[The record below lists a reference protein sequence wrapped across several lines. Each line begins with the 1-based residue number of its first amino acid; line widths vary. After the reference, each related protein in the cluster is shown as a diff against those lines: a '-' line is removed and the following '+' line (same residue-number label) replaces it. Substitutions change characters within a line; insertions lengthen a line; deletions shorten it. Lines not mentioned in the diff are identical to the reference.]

1 MTVTR
6 QASLFGAAEVRDGR
20 SPEGAITVSD
30 LNEAARGTLE
40 KRFGDLWVR
49 GEVTNWTRSSA
60 GHRYFSLRDQE
71 RDASVACVFFRGD
84 AWRLP
89 ADPEDGME
97 VFVHGR
103 PTLYARQGR
112 FQLRVRAL
120 EAAGEGLW
128 RIAFERLRRELA
140 AEGLLDPERKR
151 ALPEFPRRVGVV
163 TSRGGAALHDIIT
176 VLRRRAPWVEIVVR
190 HCRVQG
196 EGAAAEVRAA
206 LGRLADWGASGP
218 DRTLDAIILS
228 RGGGSV
234 EDLWC
239 FNEETAVRAVAA
251 SPVPVICAIGHEVDV
266 TLCELV
272 ADLRAPTPSAAAEL
286 AAPDI
291 RTLRASLDVAGRGLA
306 RGLRRL
312 IVRGSDRVEALAQRL
327 PASAGH
333 ARDVAKLRLDT
344 MAARLPAGMERVLTR
359 SRTRLAGLAAAL
371 DARSPLETVARGYAV
386 ATDLE
391 GRRLTR
397 IDDFTPRERFRLR
410 VAGGQVA
417 ATTDAVE
424 RDAAEPA
431 TGGAAAAEPATGE
444 LDA

>member
-1 MTVTR
+1 MTR
-6 QASLFGAAEVRDGR
+6 QVSLFGAAEVRDGH
-20 SPEGAITVSD
+20 SPGGAITVSD

-49 GEVTNWTRSSA
+49 GEVTNWTRSSV

-151 ALPEFPRRVGVV
+151 ALPAYPRRVGVV

-176 VLRRRAPWVEIVVR
+176 VLRRRAPWIEIVVR

-228 RGGGSV
+228 RGGGSM

-272 ADLRAPTPSAAAEL
+272 ADLRAPTPSVAAEL
-286 AAPDI
+286 AVPDI
-291 RTLRASLDVAGRGLA
+291 RMVRASLDTAGRGLA

-312 IVRGSDRVEALAQRL
+312 IVRGNDRVEALAQRL

-344 MAARLPAGMERVLTR
+344 MAARLPAGMERVLAR
-359 SRTRLAGLAAAL
+359 SRARLAELAASL

-397 IDDFTPRERFRLR
+397 IDDFTPSQRFRLL

-424 RDAAEPA
+424 RDAAEPDA
-431 TGGAAAAEPATGE
+431 GEPGA
-444 LDA
+444 

>member
-1 MTVTR
+1 MTR

-30 LNEAARGTLE
+30 LNAAARGTLE

-71 RDASVACVFFRGD
+71 RAASVACVFFRGD

-112 FQLRVRAL
+112 FQLRVRAI

-140 AEGLLDPERKR
+140 AEGMLDPERKR
-151 ALPEFPRRVGVV
+151 ALPAFPRRVGVV
-163 TSRGGAALHDIIT
+163 TSRKGAALHDIIT
-176 VLRRRAPWVEIVVR
+176 VLKRRAPWVEIVVS

-196 EGAAAEVRAA
+196 EGAAGEVRAA
-206 LGRLADWGASGP
+206 LQRLADWGAGSP
-218 DRTLDAIILS
+218 DRKLDAIILS
-228 RGGGSV
+228 RGGGSM

-239 FNEETAVRAVAA
+239 FNEEMAVRAVAS
-251 SPVPVICAIGHEVDV
+251 SPIPVICAIGHEVDV

-272 ADLRAPTPSAAAEL
+272 ADVRAPTPSAAAEL
-286 AAPDI
+286 AVPDV
-291 RTLRASLDVAGRGLA
+291 RSVRVSLDTAGRGLA

-312 IVRGSDRVEALAQRL
+312 ITRGSDRVEAVAQRL
-327 PASAGH
+327 PVSAGH
-333 ARDVAKLRLDT
+333 ARDVAKLRLAT
-344 MAARLPAGMERVLTR
+344 MAARLPAGMERVLAR

-371 DARSPLETVARGYAV
+371 DALSPLETVARGYAV

-397 IDDFTPRERFRLR
+397 IDDFTPSQRFRLR
-410 VAGGQVA
+410 VEGGQVA
-417 ATTDAVE
+417 ATADAVE
-424 RDAAEPA
+424 RDAVGPAAVQPDAGQPDAVEP
-431 TGGAAAAEPATGE
+431 GP
-444 LDA
+444 

>member
-1 MTVTR
+1 MTR

-30 LNEAARGTLE
+30 LNAAARGTLE

-112 FQLRVRAL
+112 FQLRVRAI

-140 AEGLLDPERKR
+140 AEGMLDPERKR
-151 ALPEFPRRVGVV
+151 ALPAFPRRVGVV
-163 TSRGGAALHDIIT
+163 TSRKGAALHDIIT
-176 VLRRRAPWVEIVVR
+176 VLKRRAPWVGIVVS

-196 EGAAAEVRAA
+196 EGAAGEVRAA
-206 LGRLADWGASGP
+206 LQRLADWGAGSP
-218 DRTLDAIILS
+218 DRKLDAIILS
-228 RGGGSV
+228 RGGGSM

-239 FNEETAVRAVAA
+239 FNEEMAVRAVAS

-272 ADLRAPTPSAAAEL
+272 ADVRAPTPSAAAEL
-286 AAPDI
+286 AVPDV
-291 RTLRASLDVAGRGLA
+291 RSVRVSLDTAGRGLA

-312 IVRGSDRVEALAQRL
+312 ITRGSDRVEAVAQRL
-327 PASAGH
+327 PVSAGH
-333 ARDVAKLRLDT
+333 ARDVAKLRLAT
-344 MAARLPAGMERVLTR
+344 MAARLPAGMERVLAR

-371 DARSPLETVARGYAV
+371 DALSPLETVARGYAV

-397 IDDFTPRERFRLR
+397 IDDFTPRQRFRLR
-410 VAGGQVA
+410 VEGGQVA
-417 ATTDAVE
+417 ATADAVE
-424 RDAAEPA
+424 RDAVEPA
-431 TGGAAAAEPATGE
+431 AVQP
-444 LDA
+444 DAGQPDAVERGP

>member
-1 MTVTR
+1 MTP
-6 QASLFGAAEVRDGR
+6 QASLFGPAEVRDGR
-20 SPEGAITVSD
+20 SPEGAVTVSD

-40 KRFGDLWVR
+40 KRFGELWVR
-49 GEVTNWTRSSA
+49 GEVTNWTRSSV
-60 GHRYFSLRDQE
+60 GHRYFSLRDQAH
-71 RDASVACVFFRGD
+71 DASVACVFFRGD

-112 FQLRVRAL
+112 FQLRVRAI

-128 RIAFERLRRELA
+128 RIAFERLRRQLA
-140 AEGLLDPERKR
+140 AEGMLDPERKR
-151 ALPEFPRRVGVV
+151 PLPAFPRRVGVV
-163 TSRGGAALHDIIT
+163 TSSKGAALHDIIT

-196 EGAAAEVRAA
+196 EGAAGEVRGA
-206 LGRLADWGASGP
+206 LQRLAEWGEGGP
-218 DRTLDAIILS
+218 ERELDAIILS
-228 RGGGSV
+228 RGGGSM

-239 FNEETAVRAVAA
+239 FNEETAVRAVAT

-272 ADLRAPTPSAAAEL
+272 ADLRAATPSAAAEL
-286 AAPDI
+286 AVPDI
-291 RTLRASLDVAGRGLA
+291 RSVRASLDTTGHGLA

-312 IVRGSDRVEALAQRL
+312 ITRGNDRVEALAHRL
-327 PASAGH
+327 PASAGYV
-333 ARDVAKLRLDT
+333 RDVAKLRLDSL
-344 MAARLPAGMERVLTR
+344 AARLPVGMERVL
-359 SRTRLAGLAAAL
+359 SGSSARLASLAAAL
-371 DARSPLETVARGYAV
+371 DALSPLETVARGYAV

-397 IDDFTPRERFRLR
+397 IDHFRPSQRFRLR
-410 VAGGQVA
+410 VQGGRVA
-417 ATTDAVE
+417 ATADTVE
-424 RDAAEPA
+424 RDVMVRDGSEPD
-431 TGGAAAAEPATGE
+431 GPGP
-444 LDA
+444 DA